1 MEEQLIQRMDR
12 LIAKVRELKSQN
24 EAYAHQLNAWQT
36 RYRVAEQELSQY
48 KEQIEAL
55 QNNIKI
61 IKLAQNIGGQ
71 HESDS
76 TDVTELKRKVNDYIK
91 QIDNC
96 IELLNS

>member
-1 MEEQLIQRMDR
+1 MEEQLIQRMDK

-24 EAYAHQLNAWQT
+24 EAYAHQLNTLQT
-36 RYRVAEQELSQY
+36 KHRTAEQELTQY